1 MDKRN
6 QSRKTRS
13 QNRTTRSNTS
23 SCTTHSGLHH
33 WAYTNIKDKPAKNI
47 PQSDFNNLLY
57 KHSNNYKKNGD
68 FVRAENTHENS
79 QNRHENGPWWLTLT
93 NVPSRK
99 QYFHESQP
107 SWSIFVA
114 RIRCGDLHE
123 ICCASRSPW
132 LLSWEPDIMKVRDEY
147 FSCRPITTLKKMHFC
162 VDVRTSTK
170 YMQAAM
176 KIYRPIGPVHLKVI
190 GCSSLREG
198 GVN

>member
-93 NVPSRK
+93 NVPSRIGLHENNIFMRVNHHDPFSWWEFVAVTFTK
-99 QYFHESQP
+99 YVAPPGLHDYYRESQT
-107 SWSIFVA
+107 SWKSATNIF
-114 RIRCGDLHE
+114 
-123 ICCASRSPW
+123 
-132 LLSWEPDIMKVRDEY
+132 
-147 FSCRPITTLKKMHFC
+147 
-162 VDVRTSTK
+162 
-170 YMQAAM
+170 
-176 KIYRPIGPVHLKVI
+176 PVGL
-190 GCSSLREG
+190 
-198 GVN
+198 